1 MNIREILTGQD
12 QDKLFLLGNEAAVRG
27 ALEAGVS
34 VASTYPGTPSSEIG
48 NVLSALAEDAGMYF
62 EFSINEKV
70 ALEVAAAAAAS
81 GLRSFTFM
89 KHVGVNVASD
99 SLMSVAYTGVRGGM
113 VIITADDPSM
123 FSSQN
128 EQDNRHYA
136 RLANI
141 PLLEASSPQEV
152 KDLMKYAYELSEEF
166 QIPVILRTT
175 TRVSHMRG
183 VVQLGPVKKAPV
195 KGHFQKDPERFVPV
209 PVTARVMHQKLVE
222 KMDQIELVANKSTS
236 NSIYDKGGNVGVI
249 TSGSAYNYVA
259 DVVNENGLPVNI
271 LKLTFTYP
279 FPEKKV
285 REFLEKFNRV
295 LVVEEVDPIME
306 KEVLAIAGKFNLNT
320 NVHGKLDG
328 VMPLIYEYNPDIIL
342 EGFARM
348 MGVEVPAKETV
359 QASVELPNR
368 PPTLCPGCPHR
379 AAYFEVKKAAENLGI
394 DDLIFP
400 TDIGCYTLGIESP
413 YEVADYLLSMGSSI
427 GTSCG
432 FSKATDQ
439 TVVSFI
445 GDSTFFHAGIPPLI
459 NAVHNKNRFVLV
471 ILDNRTTAMTGG
483 QPHPGLPVDGMGLE
497 APEISIP
504 DIVRACGVDFVEI
517 INPLNVRKSR
527 ELFEQALQFKGVAV
541 VISQYPCMLIKSRD
555 EKAKNFIIQVMD
567 DKCSGCDTCV
577 MELTCPAIYTRDD
590 GKIRID
596 PLMCRR
602 CNVCVQTCPEK
613 AIRAKKI
620 DKAVMEEN
628 FDKKLKNTTL
638 EEDE

>member
-1 MNIREILTGQD
+1 MNIKEILTGQKM
-12 QDKLFLLGNEAAVRG
+12 DKLFLMGNEAAVRG
-27 ALEAGVS
+27 ALEAGVA

-48 NVLSALAEDAGMYF
+48 DVLSVLAQEAGMYF

-99 SLMSVAYTGVRGGM
+99 SLMSVAYTSVRGGM
-113 VIITADDPSM
+113 VILTADDPSM

-141 PLLEASSPQEV
+141 PLLEASNPQEV

-183 VVQLGPVKKAPV
+183 IVELGPLAEIKK
-195 KGHFQKDPERFVPV
+195 KGHFDKDPKRFVPV
-209 PVTARVMHQKLVE
+209 PATARIMHKNLVE
-222 KMDQIELVANKSTS
+222 KMNKLMVLSD
-236 NSIYDKGGNVGVI
+236 NSSLNQVFDHEGRIGII
-249 TSGSAYNYVA
+249 TSGSAFNYVM
-259 DVVNENGLPVNI
+259 DVVEENELPVNV

-285 REFLEKFNRV
+285 LEFLEEMDRV

-306 KEVLAIAGKFNLNT
+306 KEILAIIGKHGLKKR
-320 NVHGKLDG
+320 VYGKLDG
-328 VMPLIYEYNPDIIL
+328 TLPMIYEFNPDIVL
-342 EGFARM
+342 EGFGRM
-348 MGVEVPAKETV
+348 MDV
-359 QASVELPNR
+359 QLPDKGTFQTPVGIPNR

-379 AAYFEVKKAAENLGI
+379 AAYFEVKRAAANLGI
-394 DDLIFP
+394 DDVIFP

-483 QPHPGLPVDGMGLE
+483 QPHSGLPRDGMGLE

-504 DIVRACGVDFVEI
+504 EIVKACGVKFMET
-517 INPLNVRKSR
+517 INPLNVKKSQ
-527 ELFEQALQFKGVAV
+527 EIFEKALQFNEVAV
-541 VISQYPCMLIKSRD
+541 VISQYPCMLIKGRD
-555 EKAKNFIIQVMD
+555 VKGKNVIIQVQD
-567 DKCSGCDTCV
+567 DKCTNCDTCV
-577 MELTCPAIYTRDD
+577 LELTCPAIYTQDD

-596 PLMCRR
+596 PLMCRK

-613 AIRAKKI
+613 AIRAKRV
-620 DKAVMEEN
+620 DEVGEE
-628 FDKKLKNTTL
+628 
-638 EEDE
+638 E

>member
-1 MNIREILTGQD
+1 MNIKEILTGQEK
-12 QDKLFLLGNEAAVRG
+12 DKLFLMGNEAAVRG

-48 NVLSALAEDAGMYF
+48 NVLSVLAEDAGMYF
-62 EFSINEKV
+62 EFSVNEKV
-70 ALEVAAAAAAS
+70 ALEVAAAASAS

-113 VIITADDPSM
+113 VILTADDPSM

-152 KDLMKYAYELSEEF
+152 KDLMRYAYQLSEEF
-166 QIPVILRTT
+166 ELPVILRTT

-183 VVQLGPVKKAPV
+183 IVELGALNKPKA
-195 KGHFQKDPERFVPV
+195 KGHFDKDPQRFVPV
-209 PVTARVMHQKLVE
+209 PESARIMHRNLVE
-222 KMDQIELVANKSTS
+222 KMYQVEVLS
-236 NSIYDKGGNVGVI
+236 NNSSLNQPFDNGSHVGII
-249 TSGSAYNYVA
+249 TSGSAFNYVM
-259 DVVNENGLPVNI
+259 DVVEEYNLPVNI
-271 LKLTFTYP
+271 LKIAFSYP

-285 REFLEKFNRV
+285 LEFLENTERV

-306 KEVLAIAGKFNLNT
+306 KEILAIVGKHQLKS
-320 NVHGKLDG
+320 VIHGKLDG
-328 VMPLIYEYNPDIIL
+328 TLPVIYEYSPDIVL
-342 EGFARM
+342 GGVGRM
-348 MGVEVPAKETV
+348 MGLEMPVETT
-359 QASVELPNR
+359 SDSLELPKR

-379 AAYFEVKKAAENLGI
+379 AAYFEVKKAAEDLNL
-394 DDLIFP
+394 DDLVFP
-400 TDIGCYTLGIESP
+400 SDIGCYTLGIESP
-413 YEVADYLLSMGSSI
+413 YEIADYLLSMGSSV

-483 QPHPGLPVDGMGLE
+483 QPNPGLPVDGMGLE

-504 DIVRACGVDFVEI
+504 DIVKACGVEMVET
-517 INPLNVRKSR
+517 INPLNVRNSKDI
-527 ELFEQALQFKGVAV
+527 FKKALQFDKVAV
-541 VISQYPCMLIKSRD
+541 VISQYPCMLIKGGTQ
-555 EKAKNFIIQVMD
+555 KGKNIIIDVQD
-567 DKCSGCDTCV
+567 DKCTGCDTCV
-577 MELTCPAIYTRDD
+577 MELTCPAIYTTEED
-590 GKIRID
+590 KIRID
-596 PLMCRR
+596 PLMCRK

-613 AIRAKKI
+613 AIRAKRI
-620 DKAVMEEN
+620 DNRGEE
-628 FDKKLKNTTL
+628 
-638 EEDE
+638 E